1 MPKATAVTGAA
12 TVLLLCASA
21 LWLAAAG
28 LAPLGRG
35 RRGLVACAASSGL
48 GGAAALAGGIVVM
61 LHGAG
66 ASLTIGAPN
75 LVGAFTLQLSPLA
88 AAFIALLGL
97 LAIALGLFAPR
108 YHHAGRGTAFYVCA
122 YNFALLA
129 SLGVLVAGNAVVF
142 LVTWESMTAF
152 SYLLI
157 LRHHQQRSVMAGGF
171 WFLALGEL
179 GFALVVAAFAIL
191 SVKTGTL
198 DLAAMA
204 ARSHTVSSA
213 WRSAV
218 FVLALAG
225 FGFKAGIVPL
235 HIWLPEAHPVAPAD
249 GSAFLSGL
257 IIKLGVYGV
266 MLFAFQL
273 LAGGPMWWGVLT
285 VVIGALTAT
294 IGVLYAVIEADFKR
308 LLAYHSIENIG
319 IIVTATGAAMM
330 FRAGHQSAL
339 GAYMLLA
346 AIYHTVNHG
355 TYKALLFLE
364 AGVVE
369 HATGT
374 RDLDR
379 LGGLARLMPKSSV
392 ITLIGTLGIAGLP
405 PLNGFV
411 SEWLI
416 FQGLFQGFRIQPL
429 AGAVLVVAGAALAL
443 SGGLAIMAFAH
454 AFGIGFLGIPRSRA
468 AARASEQGQPLA
480 GPALLAVA
488 CVGLSIGAPLVLIAL
503 DRVARAVTGIELRPN
518 LLVGHLTIIPSHQ
531 NFAAFSPTYLAVF
544 LICISAVPAAIYL
557 AGRAGARSRKVPVWD
572 GGMLDFKPR
581 MQYTGAAFANPI
593 RVTFSELYQP
603 EFHIER
609 ASDDPAGRSGP
620 VHYDLRVQ
628 PLFERYLY
636 DPVVAAVRWLARL
649 ARPLQSGD
657 VNLYLLYI
665 FLVVVTA
672 FVIHLVQSY

>member
-1 MPKATAVTGAA
+1 VTKAAA
-12 TVLLLCASA
+12 ILLLCAAA
-21 LWLAAAG
+21 LWLIAAG
-28 LAPLGRG
+28 LAALART
-35 RRGLVACAASSGL
+35 RTALIASAASSAL
-48 GGAAALAGGIVVM
+48 GGAAALTGGCLVA
-61 LHGAG
+61 LHGSG
-66 ASLTIGAPN
+66 ASRTIGAGN
-75 LVGAFTLQLSPLA
+75 LVGAVTLQLSPLA

-97 LAIALGLFAPR
+97 IALAIGLYAPR
-108 YHHAGRGTAFYVCA
+108 YHRPGPGSEFYLCA
-122 YNFALLA
+122 YNLALLA

-142 LVTWESMTAF
+142 LVAWESMTAF

-157 LRHHQQRSVMAGGF
+157 LRHHQWRGVMAGGF
-171 WFLALGEL
+171 LFLALGEV
-179 GFALVVAAFAIL
+179 GFALIVAAFAIL

-198 DLAAMA
+198 DLTTMA
-204 ARSHTVSSA
+204 ARSHAVPGA

-249 GSAFLSGL
+249 GSGFLSGL
-257 IIKLGVYGV
+257 VIKLGVYGV

-273 LAGGPMWWGVLT
+273 LADGPMWWGVLT
-285 VVIGALTAT
+285 TVAGAVTAVV
-294 IGVLYAVIEADFKR
+294 GVLYAVIEADFKR
-308 LLAYHSIENIG
+308 LLAFHSVENIG

-330 FRAGHQSAL
+330 FRAGHQPAL
-339 GAYMLLA
+339 GAYLLLA
-346 AIYHTVNHG
+346 ALYHVINHG
-355 TYKALLFLE
+355 VYKTLLFLE

-379 LGGLARLMPKSSV
+379 LGGLARLMPRTSV

-429 AGAVLVVAGAALAL
+429 AGVVLVLAGAALAL
-443 SGGLAIMAFAH
+443 SGGLAVMAFAH
-454 AFGIGFLGIPRSRA
+454 AYGIGFLGLPRSRA
-468 AARASEQGQPLA
+468 AAQARETGQPEA

-488 CVGLSIGAPLVLIAL
+488 CVGLSVGAPAVLVAL
-503 DRVARAVTGIELRPN
+503 GQVARAVTGVRLRPV
-518 LLVGHLTIIPSHQ
+518 LLPGKLTIIPAHV

-544 LICISAVPAAIYL
+544 LVAVSAVPLLIYL
-557 AGRAGARSRKVPVWD
+557 AGRRAPTRAVPVWD
-572 GGMLDFKPR
+572 GGMLRFRAR

-593 RVTFSELYQP
+593 KVTFGQLYQP
-603 EFHIER
+603 NVRVER

-620 VHYDLRVQ
+620 VRYDFEVL
-628 PLFERYLY
+628 PLFQRYLY
-636 DPVVAAVRWLARL
+636 DPVVSAVRGLARFV
-649 ARPLQSGD
+649 RPMQSGD

-665 FLVVVTA
+665 FLVVVVA
-672 FVIHLVQSY
+672 YVIHLIQGY

>member
-1 MPKATAVTGAA
+1 MTEAA
-12 TVLLLCASA
+12 AILLLCAA
-21 LWLAAAG
+21 AVWLVAAG
-28 LAPLGRG
+28 LATLART
-35 RRGLVACAASSGL
+35 RTALIASAASSAV
-48 GGAAALAGGIVVM
+48 GGAAALTGGGLVAV
-61 LHGAG
+61 HGSG
-66 ASLTIGAPN
+66 ASRTIGAGN
-75 LVGAFTLQLSPLA
+75 LVGAVTLQLSPLA
-88 AAFIALLGL
+88 AVFIGLLGL
-97 LAIALGLFAPR
+97 IALAIGLYAPR
-108 YHHAGRGTAFYVCA
+108 YHRPGQGSEFYLCA
-122 YNFALLA
+122 YNLALLA

-142 LVTWESMTAF
+142 LVCWESMTVF

-157 LRHHQQRSVMAGGF
+157 LRHHQWRGVTAGGF
-171 WFLALGEL
+171 LFLALGEV
-179 GFALVVAAFAIL
+179 GFALIVAAFAIL
-191 SVKTGTL
+191 SAKTGTL
-198 DLAAMA
+198 DLMTMA
-204 ARSHTVSSA
+204 ARSHAVPGA

-249 GSAFLSGL
+249 GSGFLSGL
-257 IIKLGVYGV
+257 VIKLGVYGI

-285 VVIGALTAT
+285 TVTGAVTAVV
-294 IGVLYAVIEADFKR
+294 GVLYAVIEADFKR
-308 LLAYHSIENIG
+308 LLAFHSVENIG

-330 FRAGHQSAL
+330 FRAGHQPAL

-346 AIYHTVNHG
+346 ALYHVTNHG
-355 TYKALLFLE
+355 VYKTLLFLE

-379 LGGLARLMPKSSV
+379 LGGLARLMPRTSV

-429 AGAVLVVAGAALAL
+429 DGVVLVLAGAALAL
-443 SGGLAIMAFAH
+443 SGGLAVMAFAH
-454 AFGIGFLGIPRSRA
+454 AYGIGFLGLPRSRA
-468 AARASEQGQPLA
+468 AEKARETGQPVA

-488 CVGLSIGAPLVLIAL
+488 CVGLSIGAPVVLIVL
-503 DRVARAVTGIELRPN
+503 GQVARAVTGVRLRPV
-518 LLVGHLTIIPSHQ
+518 LLPGNLTIIPAHV

-544 LICISAVPAAIYL
+544 LVAVSAVPLLIYL
-557 AGRAGARSRKVPVWD
+557 AGRGAPTRTAPVWD
-572 GGMLDFKPR
+572 GGVLRFRPR

-593 RVTFSELYQP
+593 KVTFGQLYQP
-603 EFHIER
+603 EVRVER

-620 VHYDLRVQ
+620 VHYDFEVL
-628 PLFERYLY
+628 PLFQRYLY
-636 DPVVAAVRWLARL
+636 DPVVSAVKSLARFM
-649 ARPLQSGD
+649 RPMQSGD

-665 FLVVVTA
+665 FLVVVIA
-672 FVIHLVQSY
+672 YVIHLIQG

>member
-1 MPKATAVTGAA
+1 VNAA
-12 TVLLLCASA
+12 AAILLLCAAA
-21 LWLAAAG
+21 LWLTAAAM
-28 LAPLGRG
+28 APLARAGRG
-35 RRGLVACAASSGL
+35 VVACAAGSAL
-48 GGAAALAGGIVVM
+48 GGVAALAGGVLVA

-66 ASLTIGAPN
+66 ASMTIGSAD
-75 LVGAFTLQLSPLA
+75 LVGAVTLQLSPLA

-97 LAIALGLFAPR
+97 VAVAIGLFAPR
-108 YHHAGRGTAFYVCA
+108 YHTAGRGTSFYLCA
-122 YNFALLA
+122 YNVALLA
-129 SLGVLVAGNAVVF
+129 SLGVLVAGNVIVF

-157 LRHHQQRSVMAGGF
+157 LRHQARRSVLAGGF
-171 WFLALGEL
+171 WFLALGEV

-204 ARSHTVSSA
+204 ARSHAVSGA

-273 LAGGPMWWGVLT
+273 LAGGPMWWGALT
-285 VVIGALTAT
+285 VIIGALTAV

-319 IIVTATGAAMM
+319 IIVTATGAAIM
-330 FRAGHQSAL
+330 FRAGHQPAL
-339 GAYMLLA
+339 SAYMLLA
-346 AIYHTVNHG
+346 AIYHVVNHG

-379 LGGLARLMPKSSV
+379 LGGLARAMPRSSV

-416 FQGLFQGFRIQPL
+416 FLGLFQGFRIQPL
-429 AGAVLVVAGAALAL
+429 AGVVLVVAGAALAL
-443 SGGLAIMAFAH
+443 SGGLAVMAFAH
-454 AFGIGFLGIPRSRA
+454 AFGIGFLGIPRTRA
-468 AARASEQGQPLA
+468 AAKASERGQPLA
-480 GPALLAVA
+480 GPGLLAVA
-488 CVGLSIGAPLVLIAL
+488 CVGLAIGAPLVLIAL
-503 DRVARAVTGIELRPN
+503 DRVARAVTGVELRPN
-518 LLVGHLTIIPSHQ
+518 LLVAHLTIIPAHQ
-531 NFAAFSPTYLAVF
+531 HFAAFSPTYLAVF
-544 LICISAVPAAIYL
+544 LFCVSAVPVAICL
-557 AGRAGARSRKVPVWD
+557 AGRQRTRTVPVWD

-581 MQYTGAAFANPI
+581 MQYTGAAFTNPI
-593 RVTFSELYQP
+593 RVTFRQLYQP
-603 EFHIER
+603 EFDVER

-620 VHYDLRVQ
+620 VHYDFRVQ
-628 PLFERYLY
+628 PLFQRYLY

-657 VNLYLLYI
+657 VNLYLLYV
-665 FLVVVTA
+665 FVVVVIA
-672 FVIHLVQSY
+672 FLIHLVQSY

>member
-1 MPKATAVTGAA
+1 VTEAA
-12 TVLLLCASA
+12 AILLLCAAA
-21 LWLAAAG
+21 LWLVAAG
-28 LAPLGRG
+28 LATLARTWTA
-35 RRGLVACAASSGL
+35 LIASAASSAL
-48 GGAAALAGGIVVM
+48 GGAAALVGGCLVA
-61 LHGAG
+61 LHGSG
-66 ASLTIGAPN
+66 ASRTIGAGN
-75 LVGAFTLQLSPLA
+75 LVGAVTLRLSPLA
-88 AAFIALLGL
+88 AAFIVLLGL
-97 LAIALGLFAPR
+97 IALAIGLYAPR
-108 YHHAGRGTAFYVCA
+108 YHRPGPGSSFYLCA
-122 YNFALLA
+122 YNLALLA
-129 SLGVLVAGNAVVF
+129 SLGVLVAGNAIVF
-142 LVTWESMTAF
+142 LVAWESMTVF

-157 LRHHQQRSVMAGGF
+157 LRHHQWRGVTAGGF
-171 WFLALGEL
+171 LFLALGEV
-179 GFALVVAAFAIL
+179 GFALIVAAFAIL

-204 ARSHTVSSA
+204 ARSHAVTGA
-213 WRSAV
+213 WRGAV

-249 GSAFLSGL
+249 GSGFLSGL
-257 IIKLGVYGV
+257 VIKLGVYGV

-285 VVIGALTAT
+285 TVAGAVTAV

-308 LLAYHSIENIG
+308 LLAFHSVENIG

-330 FRAGHQSAL
+330 FLAGHQPAL
-339 GAYMLLA
+339 GAYLLLA
-346 AIYHTVNHG
+346 ALYHVINHG
-355 TYKALLFLE
+355 VYKTLLFLE

-379 LGGLARLMPKSSV
+379 LGGLARLMPRTSV

-429 AGAVLVVAGAALAL
+429 AGVVLVLAGAALAL
-443 SGGLAIMAFAH
+443 SGGLAVMAFAH
-454 AFGIGFLGIPRSRA
+454 AYGIGFLGLPRSRA
-468 AARASEQGQPLA
+468 AERARETGQPVV

-488 CVGLSIGAPLVLIAL
+488 CVGLSIGAPAVLIAL
-503 DRVARAVTGIELRPN
+503 GQVARAVTGVRLRPV
-518 LLVGHLTIIPSHQ
+518 LLPGNLTIIPAHVK
-531 NFAAFSPTYLAVF
+531 FAAFSPTYLAVF
-544 LICISAVPAAIYL
+544 LVAVSAVPLLIYL
-557 AGRAGARSRKVPVWD
+557 AGRGTRARTVPVWD
-572 GGMLDFKPR
+572 GGILAFRAR

-593 RVTFSELYQP
+593 KVTFGQLYQP
-603 EFHIER
+603 EVHVER

-620 VHYDLRVQ
+620 VRYDFEVL
-628 PLFERYLY
+628 PLFQRYLY
-636 DPVVAAVRWLARL
+636 DPVVSAVRWLARFV
-649 ARPLQSGD
+649 RPMQSGD

-665 FLVVVTA
+665 FLVVVIIY
-672 FVIHLVQSY
+672 VIHLIQG